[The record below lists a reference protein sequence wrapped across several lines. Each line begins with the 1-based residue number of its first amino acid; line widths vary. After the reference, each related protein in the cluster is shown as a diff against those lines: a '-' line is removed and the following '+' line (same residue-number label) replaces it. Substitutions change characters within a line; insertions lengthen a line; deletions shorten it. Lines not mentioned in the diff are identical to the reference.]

1 VAASLRGVQGR
12 PRRVDRPVPVVSAV
26 EHAPALAPPPAAT
39 GWLTALADL
48 LFPPF
53 CAVCRE
59 RLGAGRRDPLC
70 GRCWD
75 RLERITGP
83 VCRVCG
89 TPLPRFSVASGA
101 AATCGMC
108 RMERPPIAYAR
119 SAARYGDV
127 VREAI
132 HALKFKGRRA
142 MAAPLGDLLVETAAR
157 HLGDRRVDLLV
168 PVPLHRR
175 RERER
180 GFNQADLLA
189 RRVAAA
195 WGVPVGHRVLVRRA
209 ATAPQTELTA
219 RERWANVRAAFAVAR
234 PEAVRGRH
242 VLLMDDLVTTGAT
255 ARACA
260 RCLVRAGA
268 ESVGLLTVARVL

>member
-1 VAASLRGVQGR
+1 M
-12 PRRVDRPVPVVSAV
+12 PVVPAV
-26 EHAPALAPPPAAT
+26 EHASAIVAPAVAS

-53 CAVCRE
+53 CPVCRE
-59 RLGAGRRDPLC
+59 RLGTCRRDPLC

-75 RLERITGP
+75 GLERITGP

-89 TPLPRFSVASGA
+89 TPLPRFPGTAITA
-101 AATCGMC
+101 ETCGGC
-108 RMERPPIAYAR
+108 RGPRPPIAYAR
-119 SAARYGDV
+119 SAARYGDL

-142 MAAPLGDLLVETAAR
+142 MAAPLGDLLIETVAR
-157 HLGDRRVDLLV
+157 HLGDRPVDLLL

-189 RRVAAA
+189 RRLGAA
-195 WGVPVGHRVLVRRA
+195 WGMPVGRRVVVRRA
-209 ATAPQTELTA
+209 ATAPQTQLTA
-219 RERWANVRAAFAVAR
+219 RERWANVRDAFTVAR
-234 PEAVRGRH
+234 PDAVRGRH
-242 VLLMDDLVTTGAT
+242 VLLVDDLMTTGAT

-260 RCLVRAGA
+260 RCLTRAGA